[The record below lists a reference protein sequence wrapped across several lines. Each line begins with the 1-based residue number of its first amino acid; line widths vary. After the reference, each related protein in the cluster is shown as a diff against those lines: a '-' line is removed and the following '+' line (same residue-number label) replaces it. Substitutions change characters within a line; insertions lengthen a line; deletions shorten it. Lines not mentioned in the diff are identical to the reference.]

1 MNMTELPQTRIN
13 ENAIKAWQISAALF
27 GFISYV
33 VPGVLYFLY
42 VFEDI
47 SVIVPIIA
55 GPTAFV
61 FHLLLIFV
69 FPKIRWNR
77 WRYDVN
83 EKGVDLYRGI
93 IILKRTVVPVNRIQ
107 HVDTKQGP
115 VYRKFGLSSIS
126 ISTAA
131 TTHEIPALDDETAA
145 QLRGMISELVRKAKE
160 DV

>member
-1 MNMTELPQTRIN
+1 MSHLPQTRIN
-13 ENAIKAWQISAALF
+13 ENAIKAWRISNTLI
-27 GFISYV
+27 GLLIYV
-33 VPGVLYFLY
+33 IPGLLYIPAMY
-42 VFEDI
+42 GDI
-47 SVIVPIIA
+47 SVIVPIVV
-55 GPTAFV
+55 GPSAFIL
-61 FHLLLIFV
+61 HLLLIFV

-93 IILKRTVVPVNRIQ
+93 IILKRTIVPVNRIQ

-145 QLRGMISELVRKAKE
+145 QLRSMISELVRKARE

>member
-1 MNMTELPQTRIN
+1 MNELPQTRIN
-13 ENAIKAWQISAALF
+13 RNAIKAWRISNLLI
-27 GFISYV
+27 G
-33 VPGVLYFLY
+33 LLLY
-42 VFEDI
+42 VIPGLLFIPATYGDI
-47 SVIVPIIA
+47 SIIIPIIA
-55 GPTAFV
+55 GPSV
-61 FHLLLIFV
+61 LVIHLFLIFV

-131 TTHEIPALDDETAA
+131 TTHEIPALDDDTAA